1 MSLTADMILAVL
13 AFEAIQELKITNTT
27 LTSSDFESI
36 TSAVMDKIS
45 VMNRDGDKN
54 YFPEEDDELRN
65 FFLGTYITYCICQ
78 FLYTYFTDQAFS
90 AVKLK
95 AQKLATQW
103 GDGDTLAAFWKLS
116 LLDYYVTHSVR
127 VLSSFF

>member
-13 AFEAIQELKITNTT
+13 AVEAIQELKITNTT

-36 TSAVMDKIS
+36 TRAVMDKIS

-65 FFLGTYITYCICQ
+65 FFLGMYIT
-78 FLYTYFTDQAFS
+78 
-90 AVKLK
+90 
-95 AQKLATQW
+95 
-103 GDGDTLAAFWKLS
+103 
-116 LLDYYVTHSVR
+116 
-127 VLSSFF
+127 

>member
-13 AFEAIQELKITNTT
+13 AVEAIQELKITNTT

-65 FFLGTYITYCICQ
+65 FFLGMYIT
-78 FLYTYFTDQAFS
+78 
-90 AVKLK
+90 
-95 AQKLATQW
+95 
-103 GDGDTLAAFWKLS
+103 
-116 LLDYYVTHSVR
+116 
-127 VLSSFF
+127 